1 MAEAARSSRSC
12 PILSSSNSLITDRV
26 ADMYGDITSA
36 QPDLAPLYKN
46 MLDMEGRTPQ
56 ARKGNT
62 YRHEGLGPIDLI
74 HIDMALLAGAQVI
87 CTTDKAFAQI
97 SGDKR
102 YGGMKIVI
110 LQPR

>member
-1 MAEAARSSRSC
+1 M
-12 PILSSSNSLITDRV
+12 
-26 ADMYGDITSA
+26 
-36 QPDLAPLYKN
+36 
-46 MLDMEGRTPQ
+46 
-56 ARKGNT
+56 
-62 YRHEGLGPIDLI
+62 I

-97 SGDKR
+97 SDDKR